1 MDDQTILNIGE
12 MFSVTVKK
20 VKAQLATVIAL
31 KNSN

>member
-20 VKAQLATVIAL
+20 VKDQLATVIAP